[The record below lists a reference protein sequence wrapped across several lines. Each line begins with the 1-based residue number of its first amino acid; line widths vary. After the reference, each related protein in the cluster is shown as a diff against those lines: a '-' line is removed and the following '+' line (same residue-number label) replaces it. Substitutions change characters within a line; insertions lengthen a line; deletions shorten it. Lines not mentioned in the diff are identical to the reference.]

1 MNKKYKYIS
10 NHFIATKKESE
21 IRKFSWP
28 VFQGYVRESP
38 HKIGQTYGTVP
49 QLYGLEIP
57 TDIFIQLISMDI
69 AAIYWIKYQ
78 RICNYN
84 IL

>member
-1 MNKKYKYIS
+1 MDKHWIISIYIC

-69 AAIYWIKYQ
+69 AAII
-78 RICNYN
+78 
-84 IL
+84 ILDKISKIM